1 MAKYK
6 PISEKYPHFLHGGD
20 YNPDQWLDYP
30 KILDEDIR
38 LMKLANWNVVSLGIF
53 AWAAIEPEEGDYQF
67 EWLDRIMDKL
77 YDNGIY
83 VILATP
89 SAAPPAWLVDKY
101 PEVARVDS
109 NRVRH
114 LFGGRQ
120 NNCFTS
126 PIYREKVRNINR
138 KLAER
143 YKDHP
148 ALVAWHVSNE
158 YGNDCHCDLCQE
170 AFRTWL
176 KKKYDNDIKRL
187 NHEWWSY
194 FWSHTF
200 TDWSQIQ
207 TPSPI
212 GETTIHG
219 LNLDYK
225 RFVTDQTIDFFKNE
239 IVPLKELTPNVP
251 ITTNFM
257 GTFPGLNYWK
267 FAKYLD
273 VISWDSYPT
282 WHGNE
287 ENWVVAYKT
296 AFVHDINRS
305 LKGGQP
311 FMLME
316 STPSVTNWQPV
327 SKLKRP
333 GMHALSSIQ
342 AVAHGA
348 DTVQYFQWRKSRGGF
363 EKFHG
368 AVVDHC
374 GHENTRVFKDV
385 KEVGEILKRLD
396 PIIGTSVKPEVAIIY
411 DWENSWAIEDAKGP
425 RQEKKD
431 YLLTCQSHYRPF
443 WSKGIPVDVI
453 DMESDFNGYK
463 LLIAPML
470 YMLKEGVAER
480 IKQFVKNGGT
490 FVTTYWSGIVNENDL
505 CYLGGFPGPLKE
517 VLGIWSE
524 EIDALYDKDG
534 NCVAFNEANEIGIS
548 GEYKAKEL
556 CEIIHLKGAKALA
569 NYKNDFY
576 AGFPAVTVNN
586 YGYGKAYYIAFRNND
601 DFVDDFYGKL
611 IESLNIK
618 RSIDIDLPVG
628 ATAQLRTDGNRQF
641 IFLLNFTDEEKALD
655 LKDIEYIDIVDNGLL
670 SGKVVLPPYGF
681 KIIEKR
687 K

>member
-1 MAKYK
+1 MGEYK

-20 YNPDQWLDYP
+20 YNPDQWLEYP

-53 AWAAIEPEEGDYQF
+53 AWAALEPEEGNYQF

-89 SAAPPAWLVDKY
+89 SAAPPAWLVQKY
-101 PEVARVDS
+101 PEIAKVDS

-114 LFGGRQ
+114 LFGGRK
-120 NNCFTS
+120 NYCFTS

-148 ALVAWHVSNE
+148 ALIAWHISNE

-207 TPSPI
+207 TPSPH

-239 IVPLKELTPNVP
+239 IAPLKELTPNIP

-267 FAKYLD
+267 FAKHLD

-287 ENWVVAYKT
+287 EDWVVAYKT

-333 GMHALSSIQ
+333 GMHVLSSIQ

-374 GHENTRVFKDV
+374 GHEKTRVFKDV

-443 WSKGIPVDVI
+443 WSKGVPVDVI
-453 DMESDFNGYK
+453 DMENDFNRYK

-470 YMLKEGVAER
+470 YMLKDGVVER

-524 EIDALYDKDG
+524 EIDGLHDKDE
-534 NCVAFNEANEIGIS
+534 NCVVFNETNELGIK

-556 CEIIHLKGAKALA
+556 CEIIHLEGAKDLA
-569 NYKNDFY
+569 KYKEDFY
-576 AGFPAVTVNN
+576 AGYPAVTVNN
-586 YGYGKAYYIAFRNND
+586 YGNGKAYYIAFRNND
-601 DFVDDFYGKL
+601 DFVDDFYGKI
-611 IESLNIK
+611 IEFLNIK
-618 RSIDIDLPVG
+618 RSINCDLPIGV
-628 ATAQLRTDGNRQF
+628 TVQERTDGKRKF
-641 IFLLNFTDEEKALD
+641 VFLLNFTHEQKVVNI
-655 LKDIEYIDIVDNGLL
+655 KDMKFSDLL
-670 SGKVVLPPYGF
+670 SGDMISQKITLTPYGF
-681 KIIEKR
+681 KILER
-687 K
+687 L

>member
-1 MAKYK
+1 MTKYK

-20 YNPDQWLDYP
+20 YNPDQWLNYP
-30 KILDEDIR
+30 RILDEDIR

-53 AWAAIEPEEGDYQF
+53 AWAAIEPEEGNYQF

-89 SAAPPAWLVDKY
+89 SAAPPAWLVQKY

-120 NNCFTS
+120 NHCFTS

-176 KKKYDNDIKRL
+176 KKKYNNDIKRL

-207 TPSPI
+207 TPSSI

-239 IVPLKELTPNVP
+239 IAPLKEFTPNVP

-267 FAKYLD
+267 FAKHLD
-273 VISWDSYPT
+273 FISWDSYPT

-287 ENWVVAYKT
+287 EDWVVAYKT

-348 DTVQYFQWRKSRGGF
+348 DTVLYFQWRKSRGGF

-385 KEVGEILKRLD
+385 KEVGEMLKMLD
-396 PIIGTSVKPEVAIIY
+396 PIIGTSVKSEVAIIY
-411 DWENSWAIEDAKGP
+411 DWENNWAIEDAKGP
-425 RQEKKD
+425 RQEK
-431 YLLTCQSHYRPF
+431 
-443 WSKGIPVDVI
+443 
-453 DMESDFNGYK
+453 
-463 LLIAPML
+463 
-470 YMLKEGVAER
+470 R
-480 IKQFVKNGGT
+480 IT
-490 FVTTYWSGIVNENDL
+490 F
-505 CYLGGFPGPLKE
+505 
-517 VLGIWSE
+517 
-524 EIDALYDKDG
+524 
-534 NCVAFNEANEIGIS
+534 
-548 GEYKAKEL
+548 
-556 CEIIHLKGAKALA
+556 
-569 NYKNDFY
+569 
-576 AGFPAVTVNN
+576 
-586 YGYGKAYYIAFRNND
+586 
-601 DFVDDFYGKL
+601 
-611 IESLNIK
+611 
-618 RSIDIDLPVG
+618 
-628 ATAQLRTDGNRQF
+628 
-641 IFLLNFTDEEKALD
+641 
-655 LKDIEYIDIVDNGLL
+655 
-670 SGKVVLPPYGF
+670 
-681 KIIEKR
+681 
-687 K
+687 